1 MGSKWMKAWLKRIGI
16 ETKQNNIQNIKHAW
30 AEKNKGPTSSKIV
43 GDILTMSQ
51 TQIFKAEQRGDPQG
65 KVNVCYF
72 MRVQRQKTLKV
83 GGRRDKGWV
92 MLKTHRWPGV
102 LFFFSISVHWD
113 PPFKSGL
120 LSKASRSN
128 RKVKISA
135 SWQQSSAFEAISLAT
150 TQCRP
155 QQLSKTAINMKE
167 WPATPEAGE
176 GDIKSE

>member
-1 MGSKWMKAWLKRIGI
+1 MGSKRMKAWLKRIGI

-30 AEKNKGPTSSKIV
+30 AQKNKGPTSSKIV

-51 TQIFKAEQRGDPQG
+51 TQIFKAEQRGEPQG

-102 LFFFSISVHWD
+102 LFFFPYLFTGI
-113 PPFKSGL
+113 L
-120 LSKASRSN
+120 RSN
-128 RKVKISA
+128 LGCSPKHPG
-135 SWQQSSAFEAISLAT
+135 AT
-150 TQCRP
+150 GR
-155 QQLSKTAINMKE
+155 S
-167 WPATPEAGE
+167 
-176 GDIKSE
+176 KSERHDSKVLHLRLFH